1 MFDRRKLVA
10 RAVGI
15 MLMIAASGFALA
27 DNATNYRSE
36 LRDDLDLANGAEIT
50 ATNRAGIPARADA
63 DSDDGYVIEEIVV
76 IGRKKSRKSYLGSS
90 ADTYPVMQLPSWIDW
105 QFLPR
110 YDPAQADR
118 YFDLIQ
124 PDRYFDLIPL
134 DEEIRRAGFIE
145 LFRLSFGR

>member
-1 MFDRRKLVA
+1 MFDRRKLVS

-36 LRDDLDLANGAEIT
+36 LRDDLNLAKDAEIT
-50 ATNRAGIPARADA
+50 ATNRAGITTRADA
-63 DSDDGYVIEEIVV
+63 DSDDGDVIEEIVV
-76 IGRKKSRKSYLGSS
+76 IGRKKSRKSYLGQN
-90 ADTYPVMQLPSWIDW
+90 ADVFPVMQLPDWIDW

-110 YDPAQADR
+110 YEPAKADR

-124 PDRYFDLIPL
+124 PDT
-134 DEEIRRAGFIE
+134 EIRRAGFIE